1 MTLSEH
7 LRVPYLLE
15 ATSVEVSPGQWVR
28 RLTYPELEGCVA
40 ESPNLEDAMREL
52 ETRRLN
58 IILTRFD
65 SGEPLPVPRA
75 PLATGYSAWIA
86 LEAALPSEIVARI
99 RREETMQHQ
108 SAGATPD
115 EAPGGRHALPA

>member
-15 ATSVEVSPGQWVR
+15 AASVEVSPRQWVC
-28 RLTYPELEGCVA
+28 RLAYPELEGCVA
-40 ESPNLEDAMREL
+40 ESPSLEDAMRKL

-58 IILTRFD
+58 IILTRLD
-65 SGEPLPVPRA
+65 AGQPVPVPRA
-75 PLATGYSAWIA
+75 PLATGYSAWVA
-86 LEAALPSEIVARI
+86 LEAALPGDIVARI

-115 EAPGGRHALPA
+115 